1 MIDKLITEIDKSLK
15 LLSTPQ
21 SGYRIRPDQ
30 AIPDSKKLAPSEKL
44 RHAKFMR
51 VNHAGEV
58 CAQGLYRGQLL
69 FNKNPQIKSELEK
82 AAHEEIDHLV
92 WCEKRIDELGGRK
105 SLLNPIL
112 YFGSFALGG
121 LASIVDEKYNL
132 GFLSET
138 EKQVSSHLE
147 SHLAQINPEDKK
159 TLEILKKMKDEEEAH
174 QISAINLGAKKLPKI
189 IQTMMKKAAKL
200 MAISTYHI

>member
-1 MIDKLITEIDKSLK
+1 MIDKLIKEIDKSLK

-112 YFGSFALGG
+112 YFGSFALGW
-121 LASIVDEKYNL
+121 SRK
-132 GFLSET
+132 
-138 EKQVSSHLE
+138 HR
-147 SHLAQINPEDKK
+147 
-159 TLEILKKMKDEEEAH
+159 
-174 QISAINLGAKKLPKI
+174 
-189 IQTMMKKAAKL
+189 
-200 MAISTYHI
+200 